1 MAKYEQLHQRFAT
14 YLLQR
19 WKTQQNREEKDL
31 FYNEKKTPSTPSVSP
46 IPSNQLP
53 FGVHSVQPSLQ
64 WLPSHSLFFR
74 HPRQD
79 SKVDWQGSLP
89 MNPTKTRTF
98 WVIFHMAPMVVVLK
112 LQTRVLVEYKH
123 FSSIRQSIKTIT
135 HPCIEDEYMTKN
147 ISQESSLYQP
157 SLNAL
162 IVMHVLSCMYCH
174 TWIETHG
181 LPLWK
186 LT

>member
-1 MAKYEQLHQRFAT
+1 MNNYIKGLRLTSFKDGKHSRIERRKTYFTMKRKRPQRPQS
-14 YLLQR
+14 LLFPAISF
-19 WKTQQNREEKDL
+19 W
-31 FYNEKKTPSTPSVSP
+31 
-46 IPSNQLP
+46 
-53 FGVHSVQPSLQ
+53 VHSVQPSLQ